1 MTKNTRP
8 HTQTQSLKKTITAT
22 ALGNVLEWFDFA
34 SYGFLAPFIGPLFF
48 PSHDPVASMLATFA
62 VMAIGYMARPAGAL
76 VLGWVGDRF
85 GRRKML
91 IIAIM
96 ILGASS
102 CSIGLLPTHASIGR
116 LAPVLLIL
124 LRLAQGFSVGGEYTG
139 SMAYSCEVAKS
150 KNRGLLSSFATTG
163 ATAGLLLSIS
173 VIGFVTLF
181 FGNDALKVWGWR
193 IPFLM
198 GFIIMCFGLVFLTK
212 IPETLDAEKTSDMS
226 EKSVISVLRIYW
238 RDLLRV
244 IIIVTG
250 SNIAFYIVF
259 IFCTDMAVQAGNPN
273 IEKMNIIAMLVLI
286 PSTILGGWLSDRFG
300 RKRVSLI
307 CNVVLAIIMAPVFS
321 MCFSFTL
328 WPSGPALT
336 PYISYLIGLLLMAVP
351 MGIILGVQGVM
362 ITELIPKQVRCTV
375 FSVSYSLAMGIFAGT
390 SPMVAEWMVKR
401 EIWDVGPAI
410 YTILWLVPAILVIS
424 RCKETAFTKFE

>member
-1 MTKNTRP
+1 MTESTASLIP
-8 HTQTQSLKKTITAT
+8 HQSQKKTITAT
-22 ALGNVLEWFDFA
+22 AVGNVLEWFDFA
-34 SYGFLAPFIGPLFF
+34 SYGYLAPFIGPLFF
-48 PSHDPVASMLATFA
+48 PSHDPVASMLDAFA
-62 VMAIGYMARPAGAL
+62 VLAIGYLARPVGAL
-76 VLGWVGDRF
+76 VLGWVGDMF

-91 IIAIM
+91 IISIM

-150 KNRGLLSSFATTG
+150 KNRGLLSSLATTG
-163 ATAGLLLSIS
+163 ATAGLLLSVC
-173 VIGFVTLF
+173 VIGIVTMII
-181 FGNDALKVWGWR
+181 GNNALKVWGWR

-198 GFIIMCFGLVFLTK
+198 GFIIMCFGLIFLTK
-212 IPETLDAEKTSDMS
+212 IPETLETDQTSGIS
-226 EKSVISVLRIYW
+226 GKSVISVLRNFW

-259 IFCTDMAVQAGNPN
+259 VFCTDMALQAGNQN

-307 CNVVLAIIMAPVFS
+307 CNLILAIIMTPVFS

-336 PYISYLIGLLLMAVP
+336 PYISYLIGLLLISVP

-362 ITELIPKQVRCTV
+362 ISELIPKQVRCTI

-390 SPMVAEWMVKR
+390 APMISEWMVKR
-401 EIWDVGPAI
+401 EIWDVGPSI
-410 YTILWLVPAILVIS
+410 YTIIWLVPAIVVIS
-424 RCKETAFTKFE
+424 SCRETAFTKFN